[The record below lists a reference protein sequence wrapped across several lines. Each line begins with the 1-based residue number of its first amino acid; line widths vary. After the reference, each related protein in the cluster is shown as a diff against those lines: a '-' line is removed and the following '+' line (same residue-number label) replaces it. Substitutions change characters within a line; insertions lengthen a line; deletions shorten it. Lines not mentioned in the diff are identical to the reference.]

1 VSFAGL
7 IQVVVI
13 AALAASL
20 VVKIRAQQ
28 RQGVSHS
35 IVLGKAG
42 DDPVSRMEPAVVPF
56 LFLWFGT
63 IALHGTGW
71 TPGLFEPRLFR
82 SPVLETVGVVLA
94 LAGLG
99 LQLTSLYQM
108 GRSWRIGIDPGSQES
123 LVTTGVFG
131 ISRNPIYVALDLI
144 AVSIVLMSGS
154 LYFLL
159 TGLLVMVGIHVQ
171 IHREEHFLA
180 GAFGEE
186 YERYR
191 ARVPRYLGWRIHGP
205 RTPKY
210 VE

>member
-1 VSFAGL
+1 MSFAGL

-20 VVKIRAQQ
+20 VAKTRAQK
-28 RQGVSHS
+28 RQGVGHS
-35 IVLGKAG
+35 IVLGRAG
-42 DDPVSRMEPAVVPF
+42 DDPVSRMEPVVVPF
-56 LFLWFGT
+56 IFLWFGT

-82 SPVLETVGVVLA
+82 SPVLEGAGVVLA
-94 LAGLG
+94 LAGLA
-99 LQLTSLYQM
+99 LQLTSLHQM
-108 GRSWRIGIDPGSQES
+108 GRSWRIGIDPDSHEL

-154 LYFLL
+154 LYFLV
-159 TGLLVMVGIHVQ
+159 TGLLVMAGIHVQ

-186 YERYR
+186 YDRYR
-191 ARVPRYLGWRIHGP
+191 ARVPRYLGWRVASKRAGV
-205 RTPKY
+205 RK
-210 VE
+210 

>member
-7 IQVVVI
+7 VQVVVI

-28 RQGVSHS
+28 RQGVGHS

-42 DDPVSRMEPAVVPF
+42 DDPISRLEPAVVPF
-56 LFLWFGT
+56 LFLWFGS

-82 SPVLETVGVVLA
+82 SPLLETVGVVLA
-94 LAGLG
+94 LAGLT
-99 LQLTSLYQM
+99 LQLTSLHQM
-108 GRSWRIGIDPGSQES
+108 GRSWRIGIDPDSRES

-144 AVSIVLMSGS
+144 AVSIALMSGS
-154 LYFLL
+154 LYFVL
-159 TGLLVMVGIHVQ
+159 TGLLVMAGIHVQ
-171 IHREEHFLA
+171 IHREERFLA
-180 GAFGEE
+180 AAFGEE

-191 ARVPRYLGWRIHGP
+191 AQVPRYLGWRAAAERAGV
-205 RTPKY
+205 RK
-210 VE
+210 